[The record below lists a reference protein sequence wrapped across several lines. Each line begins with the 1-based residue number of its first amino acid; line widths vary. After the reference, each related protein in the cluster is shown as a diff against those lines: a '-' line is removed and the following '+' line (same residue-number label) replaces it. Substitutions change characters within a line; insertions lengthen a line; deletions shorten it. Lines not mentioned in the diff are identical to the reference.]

1 VIRFDDF
8 PAALPNVSPLAAARL
23 TGLTCDEQ
31 DRGAE
36 VMHLAICKQTFVAA
50 AVLVA
55 AGIIA
60 ERTARA
66 AEPPQSPS
74 GSTQLT
80 FAGLTWQCKA
90 GMQFGPGPNRWAP
103 DRAWVDQQGRLHL
116 KIAQDAAGNWCC
128 AEVASDKSFGYG
140 EYRFTFAGPLNE
152 LDPNIVLGLFTYLD
166 DAHEIDFELSRW
178 GQAAEP
184 NNAQF
189 VVQPAKVGRMCR
201 FATGEV
207 ERLTCSLVWTAGR
220 VQWQCWQGTGGSPAK
235 SLAAWT
241 FTGNGIPVPSR
252 ERVHMNLWLMRGQP
266 PNNGQPAE
274 VVVESF
280 EFRAPPQ

>member
-1 VIRFDDF
+1 MR
-8 PAALPNVSPLAAARL
+8 
-23 TGLTCDEQ
+23 
-31 DRGAE
+31 
-36 VMHLAICKQTFVAA
+36 LAICKPRFVAA

-60 ERTARA
+60 ERTANA

-74 GSTQLT
+74 GSTKLT
-80 FAGLTWQCKA
+80 FAGLTWHCKA
-90 GMQFGPGPNRWAP
+90 GTQFGPGPNRWAP
-103 DRAWVDQQGRLHL
+103 HLAWVDQQGRLHL
-116 KIAQDAAGNWCC
+116 KIAQDEAGNWCC
-128 AEVASDKSFGYG
+128 AEVTSEKSFGYG

-166 DAHEIDFELSRW
+166 DAHEIDFELARW

-184 NNAQF
+184 KNGQF
-189 VVQPAKVGRMCR
+189 VVQPAKEGRIYR
-201 FATGEV
+201 FAIGEV
-207 ERLTCSLVWTAGR
+207 DRLTCSLIWTAGR
-220 VQWQCWQGTGGSPAK
+220 VQWQCWQGTGGRGAK

-241 FTGNGIPVPSR
+241 FTGNGIPAPSQ
-252 ERVHMNLWLMRGQP
+252 EKVHLNLWLMRGQAP
-266 PNNGQPAE
+266 KNGRPVE